1 MDATQMINDS
11 ILESDEEENE
21 EENKDKRGQP
31 LAKLCI
37 LNNEHIPAA
46 ELPLFLGDNVLGR
59 DPNTCTL
66 LLPAPSVSKQHATI
80 CISAYERRGCRSEVD
95 VEALIWD
102 LGSMNGTRKGRL
114 KLTPNVRYALEE
126 GNSLVVADIPC
137 QYVSCAVETV
147 PSQGDMR
154 TPMSRNSDVKTR
166 LLDASNKK
174 GGDTSAGSKKCVNGG
189 TKPSAMVSSLDLE
202 DTRKTPARITCL
214 SFEQTP
220 TQPHGTL
227 VPESDSDSD
236 GEGRRKPLVL
246 QCDSD
251 SHKSSP
257 TCSTFLSP
265 TNKIVPES
273 EDESPITPAS
283 STKNRPYR
291 HVSLSK
297 EEPDIDAGRQQLKKK
312 EKLGLVDNSEEEE
325 EEERATPGGMTL
337 EKSGQDVPAK
347 QESNVNVTKEEE
359 LPVSTRVFP
368 TDLIP
373 VFNMDSDTDMEEEDE
388 NVASAAPVT
397 LNTNQ
402 QVDQPPNTVQF
413 HMDSDTDV
421 DEGDDTFDKDP
432 KCVFFSDN
440 DTKPPHALPV
450 IQPEGI
456 TMDSDTDM
464 EEDDENVVSAA
475 PVTLNTNQQVDQPP
489 NIVQF
494 HMDSDTDVDEGDDTF
509 DKGPKCVFFSDNDT
523 KPPHALPVIQPEGI
537 TMDSDTDVD
546 DDADMSEA
554 AAKAKPT
561 VFLSAHTADSAPSS
575 QPKDF
580 HLDSDTDVDEEE
592 QNGCGTN
599 STCSKINEALTR
611 IDVKPTGPESVPAAR
626 NSLHLDSD
634 TDDEVISAP
643 AVNEAPVVSAVTDSC
658 TSADA
663 GADNSDT
670 DVEEDSPLVI
680 PVAVTTL
687 SVTPGITLAAAPSDS
702 DADRDV
708 DESSIP
714 PGGDGD
720 NPADLRPDSD
730 RDVEDKDAEL
740 GEIGEDQILS
750 PCREITSK
758 LPVPLL
764 QNRSAP
770 VQFSE
775 GEVEDMETQA
785 FLSPS
790 LDPIR
795 RAVAPAVRPVAL
807 SSCSDGQEDE
817 DFVVAETQSFI
828 LQTRNDHA
836 MDPTQA
842 FVLES
847 SGDEGDGQSS
857 SGGSFQLGLSD
868 SSHLQCQAQALAE
881 ESTQAFVSVG
891 RGVNLEDIRA
901 YAAISTAD
909 RTSVGNDLNLEATQ
923 AYGGDEEPARSPV
936 TFEKEGQGD
945 LALEATQAYITEP
958 CSDSEDETE
967 EDERKNPITADFP
980 TSSAFAMAETQPV
993 CVFREE
999 ESLATESHTSNKTD
1013 AIEEHVEVD
1022 QPEERPLRGALSI
1035 VETMCTSDD
1044 EDSILGQRRRKAKQ
1058 LKEESQSISSS
1069 ENFSVET
1076 QPMHVGV
1083 DETQPVATSG
1093 NEENDDEDSS
1103 PFPQKRKAKQ
1113 LRLEEEGTETE
1124 TLSAAETQPMNTC
1137 EDKESDDEDS
1147 IPGPR
1152 KKRKAKQLEEESQPI
1167 SSSENFS
1174 VETQPMHVGVDETQP
1189 VATSGNEEN
1198 DDEDSSPFPQKR
1210 KAKQLRL
1217 EEEGTETETLSAA
1230 ETQPMNTCEDK
1241 ESDDEDSIPGP
1252 RKKRKA
1258 KQLEEESQPIS
1269 SSENFSVETQPM
1281 HVGVDETQPVATSGN
1296 EENDDED
1303 SSPFPQKRKAKQ
1315 LRLEEEGTETETL
1328 SAAETQ
1334 PMNTCEDKESDDE
1347 DSIPGPRKKR
1357 KAKQLEEESQPI
1369 SSSENFSVETQ
1380 PMHVGVDET
1389 QPVATSG
1396 NEENDDEDSSPFPQK
1411 RKAKQLRLEEEG
1423 TETETLSAAE
1433 TQPMNT
1439 CEDKESD
1446 DEDSIPG
1453 PRKKGKAKPL
1463 QFEDEQ
1469 TQSLT
1474 SSVVPSDEIEAVV
1487 TGEDM
1492 ENDEE
1497 LIVGQRKR
1505 KAKPLQL
1512 EEEETQSLTNSEAST
1527 VESQAVRTNTGP
1539 QPHREKGRPSE
1550 ATTSGISVRSKRAT
1564 RARLR
1569 EEEESS
1575 EPPRRQTRGNKAFSN
1590 SRGRKQK
1597 SRLDESDEEEVVEQ
1611 VKQARGRKST
1621 RHRKDDGEEKD
1632 RLEIER
1638 NKQEQQEGMLG
1649 EEKDVTELRQREI
1662 EETEKERMKIDEKE
1676 RLDMEKREL
1685 EETERQQRREEQERK
1700 ERKRKDKEEQERLQ
1714 AEKAERLRLEQE
1726 GAEKER
1732 IERER
1737 WEEKEEKERA
1747 DRIQEQ
1753 QLGRKEMI
1761 EKAKQEEKERLE
1773 KEENER
1779 IERERKEQEDD
1790 VVLVRKTRSR
1800 SNSVSSEKSAASVNI
1815 QGSRGRGRGRGAKRT
1830 TEPAQTTISRGNNRR
1845 ATVAAQPFRQSQITE
1860 QDSNDFSPQGI
1871 LSRSNSSNSLN
1882 SEISISS
1889 SCISSQ
1895 NRGRGR
1901 GGRQRGRG
1909 RTTESDN
1916 TPPISS
1922 QSDQSS
1928 TPKPTARGRG
1938 RKSRKTEVSSNEV
1951 SHEDDKE
1958 KADSQQ
1964 ACATRGQKR
1973 ANVNDPEPKDADEE
1987 GCVSEHSLLAKRNVR
2002 GRGQK
2007 AVKSAHDDEDEA
2019 NEKRKGEKELKAN
2032 AEGAQTA
2039 EAAREEAKD
2048 ATTQAKRRG
2057 RASSSQ
2063 GSKNTKEPPHEVEV
2077 KDESEKMEEV
2087 MVERRARGRPS
2098 VVQKKKKEVQ
2108 EESGTCVS
2116 SINQDAN
2123 MTSEPQTPNSSASR
2137 KRQAPTDS
2145 SPVAKTPR
2153 SASASPAAGGR
2164 LRAVSQAYKVLFTGV
2179 VDEAGERVLARL
2191 GGSMAKGVTDMNCLV
2206 TDKVRRTVKFLC
2218 AVAKGVPIVTTHW
2231 LEKSGKA
2238 GSFLSP
2244 NAFAVNDPEQEKKF
2258 NFCLQE
2264 SLKVASSQP
2273 LLQGYEIHVTKS
2285 VKPEPVQMKDIIS
2298 CSGATFLSKM
2308 PSFHKPQT
2316 VVISCEEDWSLCGP
2330 AVSASLPIV
2339 TAEFIL
2345 TGILQQKFDTQTH
2358 KLPESTA
2365 NLQPAGGRGRGRK
2378 KT

>member
-80 CISAYERRGCRSEVD
+80 CISVYERRGCHSKVD
-95 VEALIWD
+95 MEALIWD

-147 PSQGDMR
+147 SSQGDMR
-154 TPMSRNSDVKTR
+154 TPMSRNSDVMTR
-166 LLDASNKK
+166 LSDASNEK
-174 GGDTSAGSKKCVNGG
+174 GGDTRAGSKKCVNGG
-189 TKPSAMVSSLDLE
+189 TKPSAMVSSLDVE

-220 TQPHGTL
+220 AQPHGTL

-251 SHKSSP
+251 SYKSSP

-273 EDESPITPAS
+273 EDESPITPSS

-297 EEPDIDAGRQQLKKK
+297 EEPDIDVGRQQLKKK
-312 EKLGLVDNSEEEE
+312 EKLVLVDNSEEEE
-325 EEERATPGGMTL
+325 GREEERATPGGMTL
-337 EKSGQDVPAK
+337 EKSGQDVLVK
-347 QESNVNVTKEEE
+347 QESDVNVTKEEE
-359 LPVSTRVFP
+359 LPVSTRAFS

-373 VFNMDSDTDMEEEDE
+373 VFNMDSDTDMEGEEE

-402 QVDQPPNTVQF
+402 QADQPPNTVQF

-421 DEGDDTFDKDP
+421 DE
-432 KCVFFSDN
+432 
-440 DTKPPHALPV
+440 
-450 IQPEGI
+450 
-456 TMDSDTDM
+456 
-464 EEDDENVVSAA
+464 DE
-475 PVTLNTNQQVDQPP
+475 
-489 NIVQF
+489 
-494 HMDSDTDVDEGDDTF
+494 DTF
-509 DKGPKCVFFSDNDT
+509 DKGPKCVFFTDNNT

-546 DDADMSEA
+546 DDADMSDA

-561 VFLSAHTADSAPSS
+561 FFLSAHAADSAPSS

-592 QNGCGTN
+592 QNECGTN
-599 STCSKINEALTR
+599 STCSKIDEAPTR
-611 IDVKPTGPESVPAAR
+611 IDVKHTGPESAPAAP

-643 AVNEAPVVSAVTDSC
+643 AVNKAPVVSAVTDSC
-658 TSADA
+658 TTADA

-680 PVAVTTL
+680 PVAAVPTL

-702 DADRDV
+702 DADTDV
-708 DESSIP
+708 DESSVP
-714 PGGDGD
+714 PARDGD
-720 NPADLRPDSD
+720 NPADLRPNSD
-730 RDVEDKDAEL
+730 GDVEDKDAEL
-740 GEIGEDQILS
+740 GEVEA
-750 PCREITSK
+750 SK

-764 QNRSAP
+764 QNRSTP

-790 LDPIR
+790 LDPMR
-795 RAVAPAVRPVAL
+795 RAVAPAVRPVVL
-807 SSCSDGQEDE
+807 SSCSDSQEDE

-847 SGDEGDGQSS
+847 SGDEGDRQSS
-857 SGGSFQLGLSD
+857 RGGSFQLGLSD
-868 SSHLQCQAQALAE
+868 SSHLQCQAQALAM

-891 RGVNLEDIRA
+891 GGVNLEDTRA
-901 YAAISTAD
+901 DAAISTAD

-945 LALEATQAYITEP
+945 LALEATQAFITEP

-967 EDERKNPITADFP
+967 EDERKNLITADFT
-980 TSSAFAMAETQPV
+980 TSSAFTMAETQPV

-999 ESLATESHTSNKTD
+999 ESLATESHTSSKTD
-1013 AIEEHVEVD
+1013 AIEEHVEAA
-1022 QPEERPLRGALSI
+1022 QPEERPLRGALSV

-1044 EDSILGQRRRKAKQ
+1044 EDSMPCPRRRKAKQ
-1058 LKEESQSISSS
+1058 LEEETQPIPSSDYS
-1069 ENFSVET
+1069 SVDT
-1076 QPMHVGV
+1076 QPMHVDV
-1083 DETQPVATSG
+1083 DKTQPVATSG
-1093 NEENDDEDSS
+1093 NEESDDEDSS

-1113 LRLEEEGTETE
+1113 LQLEEEGTE
-1124 TLSAAETQPMNTC
+1124 TLSAAETQPTNTC

-1152 KKRKAKQLEEESQPI
+1152 KKRKAKQLEEETQPI
-1167 SSSENFS
+1167 SSSDYSS
-1174 VETQPMHVGVDETQP
+1174 VDTQPMHVDVDETQP
-1189 VATSGNEEN
+1189 VATSGNEES

-1210 KAKQLRL
+1210 KAKQLQL
-1217 EEEGTETETLSAA
+1217 EEEGTETLSAA
-1230 ETQPMNTCEDK
+1230 ETQPTNTCEDK
-1241 ESDDEDSIPGP
+1241 ESDDDEDSIPGP

-1258 KQLEEESQPIS
+1258 KQLEEETQSIS
-1269 SSENFSVETQPM
+1269 SSDYLSVEIQPM
-1281 HVGVDETQPVATSGN
+1281 HVGVDETQPMATSGN
-1296 EENDDED
+1296 E
-1303 SSPFPQKRKAKQ
+1303 
-1315 LRLEEEGTETETL
+1315 
-1328 SAAETQ
+1328 
-1334 PMNTCEDKESDDE
+1334 ESDDE
-1347 DSIPGPRKKR
+1347 DSIPGPRKK
-1357 KAKQLEEESQPI
+1357 S
-1369 SSSENFSVETQ
+1369 
-1380 PMHVGVDET
+1380 
-1389 QPVATSG
+1389 
-1396 NEENDDEDSSPFPQK
+1396 
-1411 RKAKQLRLEEEG
+1411 
-1423 TETETLSAAE
+1423 
-1433 TQPMNT
+1433 
-1439 CEDKESD
+1439 
-1446 DEDSIPG
+1446 
-1453 PRKKGKAKPL
+1453 KAKPL

-1469 TQSLT
+1469 TQPLT
-1474 SSVVPSDEIEAVV
+1474 GSVVPSDEIEAVV

-1492 ENDEE
+1492 ENDDEE
-1497 LIVGQRKR
+1497 LIISQRKR

-1539 QPHREKGRPSE
+1539 QPQREKGRPSE
-1550 ATTSGISVRSKRAT
+1550 ATTSGISVRSKRGT

-1569 EEEESS
+1569 EEEDQAESS
-1575 EPPRRQTRGNKAFSN
+1575 EAPRRQTRGNKAFSN

-1597 SRLDESDEEEVVEQ
+1597 SRFDESEEDEEVEQ
-1611 VKQARGRKST
+1611 VKRARGKKSM
-1621 RHRKDDGEEKD
+1621 RHQKDEEEKD

-1638 NKQEQQEGMLG
+1638 NKQEQQEEMLG
-1649 EEKDVTELRQREI
+1649 EEKDVTELKQRER
-1662 EETEKERMKIDEKE
+1662 EETEKETMKIDERE
-1676 RLDMEKREL
+1676 RLDMEKREM
-1685 EETERQQRREEQERK
+1685 EEIERQQRREEQERI
-1700 ERKRKDKEEQERLQ
+1700 EREIKDKEEQERLQ

-1737 WEEKEEKERA
+1737 WEEEAKERA

-1753 QLGRKEMI
+1753 KEKEKI
-1761 EKAKQEEKERLE
+1761 EKERLECEKAEKEEKERLE

-1800 SNSVSSEKSAASVNI
+1800 SNSVSSEKSATSVNI
-1815 QGSRGRGRGRGAKRT
+1815 QGSRGRGRGRGARRT
-1830 TEPAQTTISRGNNRR
+1830 NEPAQATISRGNNRR
-1845 ATVAAQPFRQSQITE
+1845 TTVAAEPFGQSQTTE
-1860 QDSNDFSPQGI
+1860 QDSNDISPQGI
-1871 LSRSNSSNSLN
+1871 LSRSNSSISLN

-1895 NRGRGR
+1895 NRGRG
-1901 GGRQRGRG
+1901 GRQRGRR
-1909 RTTESDN
+1909 RTTEPGD
-1916 TPPISS
+1916 TPPISG
-1922 QSDQSS
+1922 QSDQNS
-1928 TPKPTARGRG
+1928 TPKPTARG

-1951 SHEDDKE
+1951 SHEGDKE

-1964 ACATRGQKR
+1964 ASATRGQKQS
-1973 ANVNDPEPKDADEE
+1973 NVNDPELKTADEE
-1987 GCVSEHSLLAKRNVR
+1987 GCVSEHSLLAKRTVR

-2007 AVKSAHDDEDEA
+2007 EVKSVEVHDDEDKA
-2019 NEKRKGEKELKAN
+2019 TEKRKGEKELKAN

-2048 ATTQAKRRG
+2048 ATTQVKRRG
-2057 RASSSQ
+2057 RASSSK
-2063 GSKNTKEPPHEVEV
+2063 GSKNAKEPPPEVEV
-2077 KDESEKMEEV
+2077 KDESEKKEEEI
-2087 MVERRARGRPS
+2087 VERRARGRPS

-2108 EESGTCVS
+2108 EESGTCVG

-2137 KRQAPTDS
+2137 KRQAPADS

-2164 LRAVSQAYKVLFTGV
+2164 LRAASQAYKVLFTGV

-2191 GGSMAKGVTDMNCLV
+2191 GGSMAKGVADMNCLV

-2298 CSGATFLSKM
+2298 CSGATFLPKM

-2358 KLPESTA
+2358 KLSESTA